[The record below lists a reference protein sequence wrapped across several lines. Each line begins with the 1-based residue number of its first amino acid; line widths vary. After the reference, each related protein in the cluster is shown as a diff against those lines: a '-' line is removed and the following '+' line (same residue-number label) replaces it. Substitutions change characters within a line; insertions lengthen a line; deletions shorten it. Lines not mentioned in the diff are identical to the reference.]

1 MRVCECVIEKQ
12 QSSYSSFSSDS
23 PSLARGLCVLD
34 LHGRLVWISCPAGA
48 VARRLVYGRGERG
61 GRLVAPPPIPLPS
74 SLSSSSST
82 SSSSS
87 SSWFS
92 SCSFLAP
99 TPSVPRP
106 QMCLFMCRARWSDLE
121 KHLQRQT
128 ETLCWKRPKNTPLP
142 PTACTRWW
150 WKIQKPET
158 CLVDAWYPHQCGR
171 KIKPKYVTILALFGG
186 CHKAEY
192 LTHCYLSIYLSPV
205 LFYK

>member
-1 MRVCECVIEKQ
+1 MKQGVGSAKNRHMVPSPLPLPPNTPEPRGGCRGDAFKDRCVECSLLRVCECVIEKQ

-23 PSLARGLCVLD
+23 PSLARGPCVLD
-34 LHGRLVWISCPAGA
+34 LHGPLVWISCPAGA
-48 VARRLVYGRGERG
+48 VARRLVYGRGEQG
-61 GRLVAPPPIPLPS
+61 GRLVAPPPIPLSS
-74 SLSSSSST
+74 SLSSSSSSSAS

-128 ETLCWKRPKNTPLP
+128 ETLCWKDPKKSP
-142 PTACTRWW
+142 PPPPCTRWG
-150 WKIQKPET
+150 WKIQKPEIRS
-158 CLVDAWYPHQCGR
+158 C
-171 KIKPKYVTILALFGG
+171 
-186 CHKAEY
+186 
-192 LTHCYLSIYLSPV
+192 
-205 LFYK
+205 